1 MEAFAIGLFAVAVI
15 GIPIAILLYN
25 DYGSKRG
32 CGRGC
37 ATCGTGI
44 SATGKEKQRHRTSR
58 SCAFVYL
65 YF

>member
-32 CGRGC
+32 CGRKRK
-37 ATCGTGI
+37 AK
-44 SATGKEKQRHRTSR
+44 AQDK
-58 SCAFVYL
+58 
-65 YF
+65 